1 MATESVPHEYDAL
14 LRACGFTLPHDRMG
28 AASYRRLRG
37 AVHELARVFGHK
49 TAAAHAIHGVIRQKF
64 GCRVTDLRE
73 RDLEDALDLLAVLK
87 ERVGKFKSARHDF
100 ERRAMR
106 RLFGADAT
114 AAAEGAEFEDDV
126 DDALSKLD
134 EPFELPS
141 PEPIVYGGNVVRF
154 PGHE

>member
-1 MATESVPHEYDAL
+1 MAIESVPCEYDAL

-28 AASYRRLRG
+28 SASSRRLRD
-37 AVHELARVFGHK
+37 AVHELARVFGHR
-49 TAAAHAIHGVIRQKF
+49 TAASHAIHGVIRQKF

-73 RDLEDALDLLAVLK
+73 RDLDDALKLLAVLK
-87 ERVGKFKSARHDF
+87 ERVDKFQNARHEF

-106 RLFGADAT
+106 TLFGADA
-114 AAAEGAEFEDDV
+114 AATAEGADFEGDV